1 MSTIKQLLDLK
12 GYDVWSIDVDQ
23 VVLDAIKLMAEK
35 GIGAVVVT
43 EHGKMTGVMTERDY
57 ARKIVLKGRLSSD
70 TKIRDIMST
79 NVIYASPDN
88 TIEECMAMMTEK
100 RIRHLPIMENDRLIG
115 LISIGDLVKAK
126 IAEQKFLIE
135 QLVHYIHS

>member
-12 GYDVWSIDVDQ
+12 GHDVWSIDVDQ

-88 TIEECMAMMTEK
+88 TVEECMAMMTEK